1 MEHRSIYEQ
10 IAGRTDGTVYIG
22 VVGPVRTGKSTFIKR
37 FMEQLVLPN
46 IENVYERERATDEL
60 PQSGSGRTIM
70 TAEPKFV
77 PNEAARI
84 SPDGKTTLRVRL
96 IDSVGYM
103 IPGAVGDTEDGKP
116 RMVTTPWAPEELP
129 MAQAAELGTKKVM
142 EDHSSLGVVVTTD
155 GTVTDIPR
163 EDYREAEARAITDMQ
178 KTGKPFVVLVNTQ
191 SPGAAPAEALCAQ
204 LRSEYGVQ
212 ALAMDCMHMQTQD
225 IGRLLE
231 AVMYAFPVEE
241 LRFFLPSWVRA
252 LPDGHPVKAALYDAM
267 LERAGALTSLSEA
280 ESVLGTLQELEPVD
294 EFRVREV
301 DLGTG
306 TVSCELHLPQAL
318 FYEEL
323 SRQAGVEIADD
334 EALLQ
339 MLQELAQEFDLTKID
354 AVGVSQKPRP
364 VEGSYMPCFLAGVS
378 AATAFAAARD
388 IPLIHTTHQQGHAAA
403 ALYAAKGE
411 ALFSQKVLLFHISG
425 GTTDLLL
432 CDQVRAIT
440 TLGTSTDLYAGQAVD
455 RVGVR
460 LGFGFPAGAEVSR
473 LAAQC
478 AEDIRP
484 KSSVKG
490 LQCSL
495 SGLENQCNALLAAG
509 KAPEYVC
516 KYCLL
521 CVADTVVRMTKA
533 AQKEYPGLPVVCA
546 GGVMSSDIIRIWV
559 QQRLPQVYF
568 VPGQYSSDNAIG
580 VSILAAR
587 EAGLWLM

>member
-1 MEHRSIYEQ
+1 
-10 IAGRTDGTVYIG
+10 
-22 VVGPVRTGKSTFIKR
+22 
-37 FMEQLVLPN
+37 
-46 IENVYERERATDEL
+46 
-60 PQSGSGRTIM
+60 
-70 TAEPKFV
+70 
-77 PNEAARI
+77 
-84 SPDGKTTLRVRL
+84 
-96 IDSVGYM
+96 
-103 IPGAVGDTEDGKP
+103 
-116 RMVTTPWAPEELP
+116 

-142 EDHSSLGVVVTTD
+142 EDHSSLGVVITTD

-252 LPDGHPVKAALYDAM
+252 LPDCHPVKAALYDAM

-339 MLQELAQEFDLTKID
+339 MLQELAQTKKLYDKVQTALEQVKATGYGIVMPGAEELKLEKPEIVKKNGNYAVKLRASAPSIHMLRAQIETEISPMVGGEQESQQLIDYLLGEYEEDTDKLWQSNIFGKSLYELVSEGVTAKIMRMPDDARQKLTK
-354 AVGVSQKPRP
+354 
-364 VEGSYMPCFLAGVS
+364 
-378 AATAFAAARD
+378 
-388 IPLIHTTHQQGHAAA
+388 
-403 ALYAAKGE
+403 
-411 ALFSQKVLLFHISG
+411 
-425 GTTDLLL
+425 
-432 CDQVRAIT
+432 
-440 TLGTSTDLYAGQAVD
+440 TLG
-455 RVGVR
+455 RM
-460 LGFGFPAGAEVSR
+460 
-473 LAAQC
+473 
-478 AEDIRP
+478 IN
-484 KSSVKG
+484 
-490 LQCSL
+490 
-495 SGLENQCNALLAAG
+495 ENTGGMICILL
-509 KAPEYVC
+509 
-516 KYCLL
+516 
-521 CVADTVVRMTKA
+521 
-533 AQKEYPGLPVVCA
+533 
-546 GGVMSSDIIRIWV
+546 
-559 QQRLPQVYF
+559 
-568 VPGQYSSDNAIG
+568 
-580 VSILAAR
+580 
-587 EAGLWLM
+587 

>member
-241 LRFFLPSWVRA
+241 LRFFLPGWVRA
-252 LPDGHPVKAALYDAM
+252 LPDDSPVKTALYDAM
-267 LERAGALTSLSEA
+267 REQAGKLTKIAQA
-280 ESVLGTLQELEPVD
+280 EPAMKELLKLAQVQSFAVTD
-294 EFRVREV
+294 V

-306 TVSCELHLPQAL
+306 TITAELSVPESLFYELLSQKTGLEIAGELDLMQILTELAAEQQEYARVKSAMEQVRATGYGIVMPDPSELHLDKPEIVRKGSSYAVHL
-318 FYEEL
+318 KASAPSIHLMRANIETEL
-323 SRQAGVEIADD
+323 SPIVGD
-334 EALLQ
+334 EQQSDELIKYLLGEYEGDTEKLWQ
-339 MLQELAQEFDLTKID
+339 SNIFGKSLYDLVTEGLNTKIQRMPED
-354 AVGVSQKPRP
+354 ARQKLTRT
-364 VEGSYMPCFLAGVS
+364 LARMINENTGGM
-378 AATAFAAARD
+378 
-388 IPLIHTTHQQGHAAA
+388 ICI
-403 ALYAAKGE
+403 
-411 ALFSQKVLLFHISG
+411 LL
-425 GTTDLLL
+425 
-432 CDQVRAIT
+432 
-440 TLGTSTDLYAGQAVD
+440 
-455 RVGVR
+455 
-460 LGFGFPAGAEVSR
+460 
-473 LAAQC
+473 
-478 AEDIRP
+478 
-484 KSSVKG
+484 
-490 LQCSL
+490 
-495 SGLENQCNALLAAG
+495 
-509 KAPEYVC
+509 
-516 KYCLL
+516 
-521 CVADTVVRMTKA
+521 
-533 AQKEYPGLPVVCA
+533 
-546 GGVMSSDIIRIWV
+546 
-559 QQRLPQVYF
+559 
-568 VPGQYSSDNAIG
+568 
-580 VSILAAR
+580 
-587 EAGLWLM
+587 